1 MKFVAFERTLQ
12 GTGASRRL
20 RNSGRTPAIV
30 YGGSVEPTRIELD
43 HNALWHASQKEAFH
57 ASVLDME
64 LAGKTEQVML
74 RDIQYHP
81 FKQQV
86 LHVDFQRVTATTVLH
101 KKVPLHFVNENES
114 PAVKIDKCLIS
125 HVINEIDVSC
135 QASKLPE
142 HITVDLSA
150 LTKGQSIHASELVL
164 PEGVKLVDHGHGGEQ
179 TVAIAVAPK
188 GASSADAAAAAA

>member
-20 RNSGRTPAIV
+20 RNAGRTPAIV
-30 YGGSVEPTRIELD
+30 YGGGVEPTRIELD
-43 HNALWHASQKEAFH
+43 HNALWHTSQKEAFH
-57 ASVLDME
+57 ASVLEME

-101 KKVPLHFVNENES
+101 KKVPLHFINENES

-125 HVINEIDVSC
+125 HVMNEIDVTC
-135 QASKLPE
+135 EAAKLPE
-142 HITVDLSA
+142 HITVDLA
-150 LTKGQSIHASELVL
+150 GLVKGQNIHASDLVL
-164 PEGVKLVDHGHGGEQ
+164 PEGVKLVNHGHSGEQ
-179 TVAIAVAPK
+179 TVVTAVAPK
-188 GASSADAAAAAA
+188 GAAASDSAAA